1 MIHWIV
7 YIIMKLEKSLF
18 QINKI
23 IQKKESEKLI
33 ANKCLLIIVGINEQ
47 FNVNLYEILNFF

>member
-1 MIHWIV
+1 
-7 YIIMKLEKSLF
+7 MKLEKSLF